1 MDYRMLGGS
10 GCAVSSLCLGTMT
23 FGVETD
29 AQPAIGI
36 VGGVRVA
43 GAVERGGLGGGQ
55 MQPGRAKV
63 GLELADRTGAE
74 DGAPGAEKRIFRP
87 GDLI

>member
-1 MDYRMLGGS
+1 MAGRQGAGS
-10 GCAVSSLCLGTMT
+10 LLDGQLAV
-23 FGVETD
+23 
-29 AQPAIGI
+29 GI

-43 GAVERGGLGGGQ
+43 GVVERGGLGRGQ
-55 MQPGRAKV
+55 VQAGRAKV